1 MEIRFRIPM
10 GAIYC
15 AVVVCVMLLGG
26 VCISQKVSSSRL
38 MSHEPSDRDLMSF
51 RGLSMPMACAV
62 LMMFGIPT
70 SIPTLTAMVLMLL
83 ANAVRKV

>member
-26 VCISQKVSSSRL
+26 LCIMQKVKNERL
-38 MSHEPSDRDLMSF
+38 ERELREARAEIDNLQDEREQYADYKPLQCEMYKRLGD
-51 RGLSMPMACAV
+51 
-62 LMMFGIPT
+62 
-70 SIPTLTAMVLMLL
+70 
-83 ANAVRKV
+83 

>member
-26 VCISQKVSSSRL
+26 VCIMQKVKNERL
-38 MSHEPSDRDLMSF
+38 ERELRVKSARINELQDERERYADYQPLKCEMYKRLGE
-51 RGLSMPMACAV
+51 
-62 LMMFGIPT
+62 
-70 SIPTLTAMVLMLL
+70 
-83 ANAVRKV
+83 

>member
-26 VCISQKVSSSRL
+26 VCIMQKVKNERL
-38 MSHEPSDRDLMSF
+38 ERELREARVKINELQDEREQHADYKPLDCVMYKRLGD
-51 RGLSMPMACAV
+51 
-62 LMMFGIPT
+62 
-70 SIPTLTAMVLMLL
+70 
-83 ANAVRKV
+83 

>member
-26 VCISQKVSSSRL
+26 VCIMQKVKNERL
-38 MSHEPSDRDLMSF
+38 ERELREARVKINELQDEREQYADYKPLECEMYKRLGD
-51 RGLSMPMACAV
+51 
-62 LMMFGIPT
+62 
-70 SIPTLTAMVLMLL
+70 
-83 ANAVRKV
+83 

>member
-26 VCISQKVSSSRL
+26 VCISQKVKNERL
-38 MSHEPSDRDLMSF
+38 ERELREERARVRSLEDEREQ
-51 RGLSMPMACAV
+51 
-62 LMMFGIPT
+62 
-70 SIPTLTAMVLMLL
+70 
-83 ANAVRKV
+83 NADYKPLECEMYKRLGD

>member
-26 VCISQKVSSSRL
+26 VCIMQKVKNERL
-38 MSHEPSDRDLMSF
+38 EREL
-51 RGLSMPMACAV
+51 REERAR
-62 LMMFGIPT
+62 
-70 SIPTLTAMVLMLL
+70 
-83 ANAVRKV
+83 VRSLEDEREQYADYNPLECVMYKRLGD

>member
-26 VCISQKVSSSRL
+26 VCIMQKVKNERL
-38 MSHEPSDRDLMSF
+38 ERELREARVKINELQDEREQHADYNPLQCEMYKRLGD
-51 RGLSMPMACAV
+51 
-62 LMMFGIPT
+62 
-70 SIPTLTAMVLMLL
+70 
-83 ANAVRKV
+83 

>member
-26 VCISQKVSSSRL
+26 VCIMQKVNNERL
-38 MSHEPSDRDLMSF
+38 EREL
-51 RGLSMPMACAV
+51 REERAR
-62 LMMFGIPT
+62 
-70 SIPTLTAMVLMLL
+70 
-83 ANAVRKV
+83 VRSLEDEREQYADYKPLQCEMYKRLGD

>member
-26 VCISQKVSSSRL
+26 VCISQKVKNERL
-38 MSHEPSDRDLMSF
+38 ERELREARAEIDKLQDEREQHAGYKPLQCVQYKQLD
-51 RGLSMPMACAV
+51 
-62 LMMFGIPT
+62 
-70 SIPTLTAMVLMLL
+70 
-83 ANAVRKV
+83 

>member
-26 VCISQKVSSSRL
+26 VCISQKVENERL
-38 MSHEPSDRDLMSF
+38 ERELREARAEINKLQDEREQSAGYKPLQCVQYKQLD
-51 RGLSMPMACAV
+51 
-62 LMMFGIPT
+62 
-70 SIPTLTAMVLMLL
+70 
-83 ANAVRKV
+83 